1 MDNKIMIV
9 FKDRTNLTDSILYL
23 MEQEKIECMVSIDF
37 NGFNEDITGIIYI
50 DQKNDELDE
59 QLGLL
64 SIPVLIIS
72 DEKRYVKNG
81 IMINYIVTNLINDN
95 DEYTDVQLEYL
106 FKKGLYSILNSNIM
120 SFFNRLDKVN
130 GLAIDITGC
139 EVTPSDWTFKFDSIA
154 ETYNWLK
161 KKRKS
166 GNIHFVKKEM
176 NFYNSDKVYND
187 SSKEINYLINKIMN
201 IKDGEKIMDTYVCTR
216 AELEKFKN
224 NYFFKS
230 LLANLSSTYNM
241 YYIDKD
247 EVLAN
252 EPQFLEKCLDGLIIY
267 EDCVYRDTYDDEYS
281 LGYVNCSRETIIE
294 YNEYF
299 DYILDKY
306 GKKLNSDGDIDG
318 I

>member
-64 SIPVLIIS
+64 SVPVLIIS

-120 SFFNRLDKVN
+120 SFFNRLDKVTT
-130 GLAIDITGC
+130 I
-139 EVTPSDWTFKFDSIA
+139 
-154 ETYNWLK
+154 
-161 KKRKS
+161 
-166 GNIHFVKKEM
+166 
-176 NFYNSDKVYND
+176 
-187 SSKEINYLINKIMN
+187 
-201 IKDGEKIMDTYVCTR
+201 
-216 AELEKFKN
+216 
-224 NYFFKS
+224 
-230 LLANLSSTYNM
+230 
-241 YYIDKD
+241 
-247 EVLAN
+247 
-252 EPQFLEKCLDGLIIY
+252 
-267 EDCVYRDTYDDEYS
+267 S
-281 LGYVNCSRETIIE
+281 LGS
-294 YNEYF
+294 
-299 DYILDKY
+299 L
-306 GKKLNSDGDIDG
+306 
-318 I
+318 